1 MLDTH
6 PAPTLTPIHGL
17 DGCPHQGP
25 DLVHRLYS
33 RFTFAFVG
41 RYRADYRR
49 VVGVVARARM
59 TSLDAGL
66 DISQALI
73 NIWNAPQSGDP
84 SVANIWQS
92 INSCLGRSLNSPILH
107 SQYYPMFSF

>member
-1 MLDTH
+1 MAAL
-6 PAPTLTPIHGL
+6 AK
-17 DGCPHQGP
+17 P

-33 RFTFAFVG
+33 RLTFAVVG

-49 VVGVVARARM
+49 VVGVAARASI

-84 SVANIWQS
+84 SVASTWQS
-92 INSCLGRSLNSPILH
+92 INSCFGRSPYSPILH